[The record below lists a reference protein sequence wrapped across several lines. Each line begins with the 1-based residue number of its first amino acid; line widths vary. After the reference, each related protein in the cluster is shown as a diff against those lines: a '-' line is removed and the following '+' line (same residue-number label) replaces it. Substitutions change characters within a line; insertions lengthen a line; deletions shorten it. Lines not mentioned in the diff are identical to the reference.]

1 MRLRSKTPAAEL
13 LSFSSKPLIIS
24 AISMLVLALGCQRD
38 EVTHYRV
45 PKESVAPAGM
55 PSAPAGMPPPGMGA
69 PGDVPPPPR
78 PTGQGA
84 LKWTLPKGWT
94 EGEAGGMRYATLK
107 PPIQGKVEASVVV
120 LPGAAGG
127 ELSNVNRW
135 RGQIGLGP
143 LDEKAL
149 AVARKTVKSKA
160 GMVSVFDFTSEGQT
174 KTRMVAGLI
183 STSDGNSWFLKLV
196 GDAAPVGKAEPD
208 FMRIIGSLHLD

>member
-1 MRLRSKTPAAEL
+1 MRLRSKTPAAEH
-13 LSFSSKPLIIS
+13 LSITSKPMIIS
-24 AISMLVLALGCQRD
+24 AISMLALALGCQR
-38 EVTHYRV
+38 EEATRYRI
-45 PKESVAPAGM
+45 PKEAAAPAGM
-55 PSAPAGMPPPGMGA
+55 PSAPTGMPPPGMGA

-94 EGEAGGMRYATLK
+94 EGEAGNMRFATLN

-127 ELSNVNRW
+127 DLSNVNRW

-143 LDEKAL
+143 IDEKTL
-149 AVARKTVKSKA
+149 AAARKAVKSKA

-174 KTRMVAGLI
+174 KTRMVVGLI
-183 STSDGNSWFLKLV
+183 STSDGNTWFLKLV